1 MCVCFPSCFAKIR
14 INWCG
19 YGTTLL
25 FVKTFIKAALLRGV
39 AVMKRQ
45 RKSQPNGKSSSEGPA
60 LSREQAA
67 RAKKTRKSK
76 QQEGSGEEV
85 KIVLQYF
92 FKQLIKCWQK

>member
-1 MCVCFPSCFAKIR
+1 
-14 INWCG
+14 
-19 YGTTLL
+19 
-25 FVKTFIKAALLRGV
+25 
-39 AVMKRQ
+39 MKRQ

-85 KIVLQYF
+85 KIVVNRPDRPVGRIGPKPL
-92 FKQLIKCWQK
+92 KRLK

>member
-1 MCVCFPSCFAKIR
+1 
-14 INWCG
+14 
-19 YGTTLL
+19 
-25 FVKTFIKAALLRGV
+25 
-39 AVMKRQ
+39 MKRQ

-85 KIVLQYF
+85 KIVVNRQGRPVGRIGPTPL
-92 FKQLIKCWQK
+92 KRLK

>member
-14 INWCG
+14 RCG

-67 RAKKTRKSK
+67 RPKKTRKSK